1 MFIRRLVK
9 LCAFGIL
16 LVTIYGLFSPWK
28 IVIEIR
34 STSAPP
40 DTVPDPTPDTV
51 TQDNIPIET
60 PEEVVII
67 DDIKQNF
74 GPLEESFQKLIRE
87 PPKPPK
93 RSRDESIKLIYDSK
107 SPDDWLDL
115 VEGHDDHV
123 CLCWPI

>member
-1 MFIRRLVK
+1 
-9 LCAFGIL
+9 L